1 MKSKEFYEQF
11 SSAADLAKLKLL
23 DFLCRAKFENKTVVA
38 YGAAAKGN
46 TMLNYAGVRSDLVS
60 YVVDRNPSK
69 QGKWLPGSRIPIL
82 DEGQLRKTKPDY
94 ILILPWNLQKEIVQ
108 QLSYVREWG
117 AKFVVAQP
125 EFSEI

>member
-1 MKSKEFYEQF
+1 
-11 SSAADLAKLKLL
+11 
-23 DFLCRAKFENKTVVA
+23 
-38 YGAAAKGN
+38 
-46 TMLNYAGVRSDLVS
+46 
-60 YVVDRNPSK
+60 
-69 QGKWLPGSRIPIL
+69 L